1 MFGSGLKEKCDALVA
16 ENKELKEKID
26 LLNNQLNEKNL
37 STKMTQN
44 SSVDTSKFISLF
56 AKNASVAMKVVQKN
70 IEENLESAK
79 HFGNIVS
86 QDIEEVD
93 NLSKATTDISSLL
106 TKISQSSEN
115 STQVA
120 NHLSSSVDEI
130 AHMINLIKDI
140 SDQTNLL
147 ALNAA
152 IEAARA
158 GEAGR
163 GFAVVADEVRK
174 LAEKTQKSV
183 NEIESNINILRQNTS
198 EMLSSNDEIN
208 AISHQS
214 NETIVKFIDSF
225 NAIKEKSNSM
235 KDDSSNIEFE
245 ILVTLVMIDHI
256 LFKMNGYSGIVSKN
270 FKPMSDHLN
279 CRLGKWYQGI
289 GKEKFGNTPS
299 YSQIELPHSK
309 VHEYINKSLEKGNN
323 EEFTQNFIDSVT
335 QNFTQAEENSHKLF
349 EILENM
355 IKDVKK

>member
-1 MFGSGLKEKCDALVA
+1 MFNSDLKSKFEALVA
-16 ENKELKEKID
+16 ENKELKNKISS
-26 LLNNQLNEKNL
+26 LQEELTNKSIAQT
-37 STKMTQN
+37 TKN
-44 SSVDTSKFISLF
+44 SSIDTSKFISLF
-56 AKNASVAMKVVQKN
+56 TQNAAIAMKTVQKN
-70 IEENLESAK
+70 IEENLNSATN
-79 HFGNIVS
+79 FGNIIS
-86 QDIEEVD
+86 QNICEVD
-93 NLSKATTDISSLL
+93 NLSKSTMEISSLL
-106 TKISQSSEN
+106 TKISQSTNN
-115 STQVA
+115 SVEVA

-130 AHMINLIKDI
+130 AQMITLIKDI

-183 NEIESNINILRQNTS
+183 SQIESNINILRQNTS

-208 AISHQS
+208 NISRQS

-225 NAIKEKSNSM
+225 KGIKEKSYAMQN
-235 KDDSSNIEFE
+235 DSSNIEFE
-245 ILVTLVMIDHI
+245 ILVALVMIDHI

-270 FKPMSDHLN
+270 FKPMSDHLH

-299 YSQIELPHSK
+299 YSKIELPHSK
-309 VHEYINKSLEKGNN
+309 VHEFINEALNKGNS
-323 EEFTQNFIDSVT
+323 EGFTQSFIDSVT
-335 QNFTQAEENSHKLF
+335 YNFTQAEENSHKLF
-349 EILENM
+349 EILESM
-355 IKDVKK
+355 IKDVRK